1 MNDLLEM
8 LKLANREIRE
18 HRALFVQFA
27 ITTDQEIEEAK
38 EMASTWAS
46 IAVNNAIEIGRLERE
61 LRRRD
66 GEG

>member
-8 LKLANREIRE
+8 LKLANRELRE
-18 HRALFVQFA
+18 HKALFVQYA
-27 ITTDQEIEEAK
+27 ISTDREIEDAK

-46 IAVNNAIEIGRLERE
+46 IAVNNAIEIGRLECE

-66 GEG
+66 GA

>member
-1 MNDLLEM
+1 MSDQELLII
-8 LKLANREIRE
+8 ANRRLRE
-18 HRALFVQFA
+18 QRDVFVQYA
-27 ITTDQEIEEAK
+27 LTTDQEIEEAK